1 MKSDHLCHTPH
12 ASETFCAKASKE
24 LLSAKEGQH
33 AGEAHMPLGKA
44 LDKELQ
50 SGEEGSIPSSGVY
63 HQETSVL

>member
-1 MKSDHLCHTPH
+1 M
-12 ASETFCAKASKE
+12 FCAEASKE

-33 AGEAHMPLGKA
+33 AGEAHVPLGKA

-63 HQETSVL
+63 HQETSIL